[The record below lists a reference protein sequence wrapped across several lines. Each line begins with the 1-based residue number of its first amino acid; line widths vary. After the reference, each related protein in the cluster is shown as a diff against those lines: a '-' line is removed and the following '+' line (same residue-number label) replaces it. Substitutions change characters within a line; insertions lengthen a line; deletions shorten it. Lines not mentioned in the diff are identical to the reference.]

1 MGSMR
6 ETYLQFNLIQQNESL
21 MTQSNFRRILSTAT
35 TTHILFN
42 ATTAKDRDSRRG
54 QQIFS

>member
-21 MTQSNFRRILSTAT
+21 MTQSNFRRILSTGT